1 MTDGQELITQIR
13 KELEP
18 VDARLRGLRALE
30 QNDISRECLRVIVGE
45 QHITNRKRPEE
56 LGRHGSPL

>member
-30 QNDISRECLRVIVGE
+30 QNDISRECLSVIVGE
-45 QHITNRKRPEE
+45 QRITMRAT
-56 LGRHGSPL
+56 